1 LNAASVSSN
10 RFPIPK
16 PPTGLR
22 H

>member
-1 LNAASVSSN
+1 LNAASVYSN

-16 PPTGLR
+16 PPTDLK